1 LNRSQLRAMLWMRS
15 RILANRLNRSG
26 KLSKALLSILVAG
39 SFLVAAGLFV
49 LALLVGLAELGSAEP
64 KHILWT
70 WIGLALGFLF
80 FWMIGLM
87 TELQRSDGMSFQNL
101 LHLPISLGWVFLY
114 NYVSSFVSLSILI
127 FLPPMLGLAVA
138 LILVHGP
145 LMLIGLLLVLAFFGM
160 ITALTYHLR
169 GWLAR
174 LMEDKRRGR
183 SIVMGITFGF
193 ILMVQLPNLINI
205 TVSSNSSQ
213 QRAEG
218 RELHN
223 QSLQRGPG
231 QAEAVAKWEA
241 FQQAEAT
248 KEEKIEEWVSLA
260 SMILPFGWLP
270 FGMRA
275 SFEGRWL
282 LGLLCAFG
290 MFCLAGLSLRRS
302 FQTTLVAIVQGGGA
316 AIAVKKN
323 TPRET
328 AAARRSRG
336 KIPLVE
342 KKLPFIGRQA
352 SAIATAGLQ
361 SLLRAPEAKMM
372 LLSPILMIGL
382 FCFFLAKN
390 ENPASLQTIA
400 PGMALGA
407 IAIGILSFQQV
418 LQNLF
423 GLDRDGFRS
432 YLLAPIP
439 RHLILLGKNL
449 ALAPIVLC
457 SGFVTIVVLQF
468 FVTMDVQH
476 FLGTLLEVFSAYLIF
491 CMLGNYISII
501 SPMRLQGV
509 GMKASGAKL
518 RFFLLQILSF
528 VLNPLVLSPLLLP
541 WGVESLQRD
550 AIWVAWIP
558 TYLLLHGLLLI
569 ATLVLYRWVLRKQ
582 GDLLQSREQLVL
594 ETITRG

>member
-1 LNRSQLRAMLWMRS
+1 MLWMRS
-15 RILANRLNRSG
+15 RILVNRLNRSG
-26 KLSKALLSILVAG
+26 KLSKALLSILVVG

-70 WIGLALGFLF
+70 WIGLALCFLF

-87 TELQRSDGMSFQNL
+87 TELQRSDGMSFKNL

-114 NYVSSFVSLSILI
+114 NYVSSFVSLSMLI
-127 FLPPMLGLAVA
+127 FLPPMLGLSLA
-138 LILVHGP
+138 LVIVQGP
-145 LMLIGLLLVLAFFGM
+145 LMLISFLLVFAFFSM

-183 SIVMGITFGF
+183 SIVVGITFCF
-193 ILMVQLPNLINI
+193 ILLTQLPNLINLS
-205 TVSSNSSQ
+205 VNSNSVDR
-213 QRAEG
+213 RAEG
-218 RELHN
+218 HELHM
-223 QSLQRGPG
+223 QTFEEGPG
-231 QAEAVAKWEA
+231 QIEAVAKWEA
-241 FQQAEAT
+241 FQKEEAT
-248 KEEKIEEWVSLA
+248 SDEKREEWVSLA
-260 SMILPFGWLP
+260 SMILPIGWLP
-270 FGMRA
+270 FGMSA

-290 MFCLAGLSLRRS
+290 MFFIAALSLRRS
-302 FQTTLVAIVQGGGA
+302 FQTTMVAIVQGGGA
-316 AIAVKKN
+316 AIAVKKR
-323 TPRET
+323 PLRESP
-328 AAARRSRG
+328 AARRSRG
-336 KIPLVE
+336 KTPLVE
-342 KKLPFIGRQA
+342 KDLPFVGRQA

-372 LLSPILMIGL
+372 LLSPIILIGL

-390 ENPASLQTIA
+390 DDPVSLQAYA
-400 PGMALGA
+400 PGKVLGA
-407 IAIGILSFQQV
+407 IAIGILSFQQI

-423 GLDRDGFRS
+423 GLDRDGFRA
-432 YLLAPIP
+432 YLLSPIP

-449 ALAPIVLC
+449 AIAPIVLF

-468 FVTMDVQH
+468 FITMDVQH
-476 FLGTLLEVFSAYLIF
+476 FLGSLLEVLSAYLIF
-491 CMLGNYISII
+491 CMLGNFISII
-501 SPMRLQGV
+501 SPMRLHGV

-518 RFFLLQILSF
+518 RFFLLQLLSF

-541 WGVESLQRD
+541 WGVEYLLRD
-550 AIWVAWIP
+550 ATWASWIP
-558 TYLLLHGLLLI
+558 IYSLLHVLI
-569 ATLVLYRWVLRKQ
+569 LVAILVVYRWLLRKQ

-594 ETITRG
+594 ETITRE